1 MVLFCASMKKLL
13 RQAKKSM
20 GKGMALGLIAASQHQ
35 MKWGS
40 LETYLFKNRHKV
52 MFSGEIN

>member
-1 MVLFCASMKKLL
+1 MKKLL

-20 GKGMALGLIAASQHQ
+20 GKGMALGLIVASQHQ